1 MTDNESLWEEGRR
14 RREMSR
20 KEVWKGEQKVECK
33 ECEWKVEH
41 GGSDGW
47 VVDFTGTVVDDGV
60 RCASE

>member
-1 MTDNESLWEEGRR
+1 
-14 RREMSR
+14 MSR
-20 KEVWKGEQKVECK
+20 KEDWKGEQKVECK
-33 ECEWKVEH
+33 ESEWKVEH